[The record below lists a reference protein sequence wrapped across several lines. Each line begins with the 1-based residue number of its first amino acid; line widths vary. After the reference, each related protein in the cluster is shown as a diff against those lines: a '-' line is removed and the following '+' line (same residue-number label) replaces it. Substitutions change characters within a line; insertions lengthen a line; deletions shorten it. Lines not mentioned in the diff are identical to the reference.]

1 MSSGTIGT
9 LAQDN
14 LMLQSILQLRS
25 QANDLQ
31 QQVSTGLRSPDYSG
45 LGPGGA
51 SQLANLQSSV
61 SQNQA
66 YLDTIN
72 TVQQRIQEQTTVL
85 SAIESAAQ
93 NFSQLLPSGAFN
105 TSPSDIQTQAKALL
119 QELGDFLNTS
129 DGGRYLFSG
138 SLTSTTP
145 VNLADLPNPGSL
157 ATTVNQPV
165 PAGYYAGNDTVQQA
179 KIDSNITL
187 SYGITA
193 DNPAFENIIRVAN
206 YLANLPPGSPNSDNP
221 ADVAA
226 MDQAAALFN
235 QGITGLQSLQATLAL
250 RSSQAKQVQTNLQSF
265 VNLAKTNI
273 TNLESVD
280 PARAIT
286 ELNQVETNLQASYQ
300 SISTLQQLSLV
311 NYLK

>member
-1 MSSGTIGT
+1 
-9 LAQDN
+9 
-14 LMLQSILQLRS
+14 MLQSILQLRS

-31 QQVSTGLRSPDYSG
+31 QQVSTGLRSQDYSG
-45 LGPGGA
+45 LGPGSA

-138 SLTSTTP
+138 SLTSTAP
-145 VNLADLPNPGSL
+145 FNAADLPNPG
-157 ATTVNQPV
+157 
-165 PAGYYAGNDTVQQA
+165 
-179 KIDSNITL
+179 
-187 SYGITA
+187 
-193 DNPAFENIIRVAN
+193 
-206 YLANLPPGSPNSDNP
+206 
-221 ADVAA
+221 
-226 MDQAAALFN
+226 
-235 QGITGLQSLQATLAL
+235 
-250 RSSQAKQVQTNLQSF
+250 
-265 VNLAKTNI
+265 
-273 TNLESVD
+273 
-280 PARAIT
+280 
-286 ELNQVETNLQASYQ
+286 
-300 SISTLQQLSLV
+300 
-311 NYLK
+311 